1 MSERGRY
8 GDSREGRKAHGER
21 PDSVACDGAAAQ
33 EAEVVGWREG
43 AVRLLSRPII
53 VAVSKAA
60 GSPPIVRSL
69 AGSVVGG
76 SGEETN
82 A

>member
-1 MSERGRY
+1 MSDRWRY

-21 PDSVACDGAAAQ
+21 PDSVAYDGASAQ
-33 EAEVVGWREG
+33 EAEAVGWREG
-43 AVRLLSRPII
+43 AVRLRSRPII

-60 GSPPIVRSL
+60 GSPPVVRSL

-76 SGEETN
+76 FGR
-82 A
+82 AA